1 MLILSGKIYL
11 FCMLMTVQEALH
23 HIKPF
28 ICSLLLAATITTSY
42 GQSTSLDDYIESII
56 EDLDSDLNF
65 DFNTL
70 YEIYE
75 YRLSNPIHL
84 NKTTNDELQELLFLS
99 DIESQSIIEYR
110 EEHGDFIS
118 IYELQAVPNLSLKNI
133 SRLSDFITIGK
144 DGSQYQQ
151 TFAEMLKSGK
161 HEIFIRN
168 EQTLERVKGQTKDD
182 NGEKAFEGN
191 PSNYYLRYRYNT
203 DNRLRFGFTAEKDAG
218 ETFFRRSNTTG
229 FDFYSFHFHL
239 KNVLKGVKDLS
250 IGDYTLNFGQGL
262 TVHNSFGGTKS
273 ALVNS
278 IKKNGQ
284 IIRPYSSRGEAIFL
298 RGIATTIDV
307 SKALDVTGFVSYKN
321 EDANI
326 SFIDT
331 TDTDGLFVEFSSIR
345 QDGFHRTASE
355 IEDEN
360 TLRRLTTGGRIELSA
375 FPLKIAGNIVVD
387 NFESS
392 FNPQNTVANLFRF
405 RGNTLLNTS
414 IDYSYKWKNVN
425 LFGEA
430 AYSNNSGTAQLYG
443 ALIALNRKADI
454 SILYRNYSREY
465 QSLLANAFGE
475 SSRVNNEKGI
485 YVGFNYE
492 ASEKWQFSLYF
503 DQWENPWVRFRVDG
517 PATGTEYLARLTY
530 TPGYKYNSYLQYRY
544 ERKERNLS
552 GNETP
557 IDILIPTKLHRWR
570 FNQQIQLNRKFE
582 LRNRL
587 EFSLF
592 EDDERS
598 GGLLIAQDVFY
609 RTRKLNLSSRIAYFN
624 TADFDS
630 RIYAFESDLLYSF
643 SIPFFSNEGFR
654 FYINS
659 KWKINYNLTAEFR
672 IARSQFIDINEIGSG
687 NNLISG
693 NSRTDT
699 KVQLRY
705 KF

>member
-1 MLILSGKIYL
+1 MIVKV
-11 FCMLMTVQEALH
+11 VQEY
-23 HIKPF
+23 IKPLVF
-28 ICSLLLAATITTSY
+28 PLFFTIVITCSY
-42 GQSTSLDDYIESII
+42 GQSTNLDDYIESII
-56 EDLDSDLNF
+56 ENLDSDLNF

-84 NKTTNDELQELLFLS
+84 NRATSDELQELLFLS
-99 DIESQSIIEYR
+99 DIETQSIISYR

-133 SRLSDFITIGK
+133 DRLSDFITIGK

-151 TFAEMLKSGK
+151 TFSEMLKTGK
-161 HEIFIRN
+161 HEMFFRN
-168 EQTLERVKGQTKDD
+168 EQILEKVKGQTRNDD
-182 NGEKAFEGN
+182 GVKAFEGN
-191 PSNYYLRYRYNT
+191 PSNYYFRYRYNT
-203 DNRLRFGFTAEKDAG
+203 DNRLRFGLTAEKDAG
-218 ETFFRRSNTTG
+218 EAFFNKSNTTG

-284 IIRPYSSRGEAIFL
+284 VIRPYSSRGETIFL

-307 SKALDVTGFVSYKN
+307 SKAIDVTGFISYKN

-326 SFIDT
+326 SLIDT
-331 TDTDGLFVEFSSIR
+331 TDTDDLLVEFSSIR
-345 QDGFHRTASE
+345 QDGFHRTESE

-360 TLRRLTTGGRIELSA
+360 SLQRITSGARIEYSA
-375 FPLKIAGNIVVD
+375 FPLKIAGNIVLD
-387 NFESS
+387 HFENS

-405 RGNTLLNTS
+405 RGSSLLNTS

-430 AYSNNSGTAQLYG
+430 AYSNSKGTAQLYG
-443 ALIALNRKADI
+443 ALIALNRKTDI
-454 SILYRNYSREY
+454 SILYRDYSREY

-475 SSRVNNEKGI
+475 SSTVNNEKGI

-503 DQWENPWVRFRVDG
+503 DQWENPWLRSRVDT

-530 TPGYKYNSYLQYRY
+530 TPGYKYNSYFQYRY
-544 ERKERNLS
+544 EKKQRNLS
-552 GNETP
+552 DNQTP
-557 IDILIPTKLHRWR
+557 TDVAIPTTLHRWR
-570 FNQQIQLNRKFE
+570 FNQQIQLTRKFE

-592 EDDERS
+592 EDHERS
-598 GGLLIAQDVFY
+598 AGIFIAQDIFY
-609 RTRKLNLSSRIAYFN
+609 RTRKINFSTRIAYFN
-624 TADFDS
+624 TEDFDS

-643 SIPFFSNEGFR
+643 SIPFFWNEGFR

-659 KWKINYNLTAEFR
+659 KWKINYKLTAEFR
-672 IARSQFIDINEIGSG
+672 IARSQFLDIDEIGSG

-693 NSRTDT
+693 NSRTDI
-699 KVQLRY
+699 KAQLRY